1 MVWLR
6 AGFWAYLVSRWSPQR
21 KAAFYSVHRFLG
33 SACLLTAFAAI
44 LAGLQEVQIFDMW
57 FKYGI
62 KGFEGATAYSMLAI
76 FTPIMALL
84 ILIQAL
90 VIVFH
95 LVHGQQAIPVS
106 RGAGPAGAVQEAR
119 GDKSSLGENGVITL
133 NAL

>member
-1 MVWLR
+1 M
-6 AGFWAYLVSRWSPQR
+6 SRWSPER
-21 KAAFYSVHRFLG
+21 KTAFYSVHRFLG

-44 LAGLQEVQIFDMW
+44 LVGLEEDQIFDMW
-57 FKYGI
+57 EKYGI
-62 KGFEGATAYSMLAI
+62 KGFEGGAAYSMLAI

-95 LVHGQQAIPVS
+95 LVHGQHAIPAS
-106 RGAGPAGAVQEAR
+106 RAAGPAGAAQEAR
-119 GDKSSLGENGVITL
+119 GSKSSLGENGVITF